1 MLIEVTI
8 RADSVAELIE
18 QIVRVH
24 MQLVGGA
31 PVSEAAEAPPKKRPG
46 KAAAEKP
53 AQPEEQAAP
62 DPEQFKQQSV
72 DRLSE
77 LFFADGTVDLVK
89 KLRRKY
95 AKDKKF
101 ADLPADVFPALMA
114 ELEEALRAA

>member
-31 PVSEAAEAPPKKRPG
+31 PVSEPAEAPPKKRPV
-46 KAAAEKP
+46 KIAAEKP
-53 AQPEEQAAP
+53 GP